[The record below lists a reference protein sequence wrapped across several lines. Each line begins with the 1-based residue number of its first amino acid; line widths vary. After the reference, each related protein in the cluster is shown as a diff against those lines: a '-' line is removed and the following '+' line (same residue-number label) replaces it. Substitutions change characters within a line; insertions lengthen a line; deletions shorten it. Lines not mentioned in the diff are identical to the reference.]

1 MTQSH
6 RHLCLIVLCATA
18 VRVVYFLQFQDNP
31 FFAYIPRS
39 WDQGIYYEG
48 GLAFS
53 RGDYLAVA
61 PVLDNHFSP
70 AYQYF
75 LGILFLVFGGNLE
88 VAWVAQFLLGIFSTV
103 LVYSIACK
111 FFSRTAGLIAALLFT
126 FYAPNWLYEGSLYRA
141 SLIVFLELAT
151 VRIMLAVKNRP
162 KLFLLISSALVLGL
176 FMQVRSNNLLIFP
189 VVLYYLWQQIDVG
202 RNKWPLIGGYI
213 LLVAMVC
220 APALLWVK
228 EVRGQWGL
236 YDKSGPENL
245 LLSNTL
251 DHSVRTYEHNET
263 YREVLESIPLETGPI
278 FKYILETIRDHPLEF
293 LILYLKKTYYY
304 FNNYEIPVTV
314 NFYLSQEFSPILG
327 WGIPFVVIGAL
338 GLCGGALLWNRKG
351 WTPLH
356 SFFLFSFLI
365 FIPFLILSRYR
376 LYSVP
381 FLCIFSGYFLV
392 VFKEW
397 FEERKWKAVTSSLI
411 CVMGLGLL
419 FKTSPLPEGKIR
431 IDDLANIGSAYLN
444 NDQLEDDFMSYNYYR
459 RAHDL
464 SQSLEASLQKP
475 KKIRRLFHDYQ
486 FFKAKKFVQGDE
498 GEKALGS
505 LERALAYEYSM
516 PVTHHIYAQELFKNE
531 ILGGALIE
539 ALMALE
545 LRGDSKETH
554 LLLGAIYSKLSY
566 SPYWLVFHLE
576 QVLEQLQ
583 GSEYETLSKSLTQIR
598 NQLGLPDPMKSFS
611 ETEQKKKFVN
621 LLSPTISPII
631 EFTFDPVLS
640 SDADQQSP
648 QESLSYMIML
658 YQRLLLFPD
667 DRKADIHYQLGMLYW
682 KRENRLSAATYHL
695 EKAWDLGRQSPHLR
709 ELIKLDAQS
718 LTFDDS
724 R

>member
-6 RHLCLIVLCATA
+6 RHLCLIVLCAA
-18 VRVVYFLQFQDNP
+18 AIRVVYFLQFQDNP
-31 FFAYIPRS
+31 FFDYVPHR

-48 GLAFS
+48 GLAFA

-61 PVLDNHFSP
+61 PAQDNHFSP

-75 LGILFLVFGGNLE
+75 LGALFLVFGGNLE
-88 VAWVAQFLLGIFSTV
+88 VAWIAQFLLGIFSTV

-111 FFSRTAGLIAALLFT
+111 FFSRTAGLISALLFT

-151 VRIMLAVKNRP
+151 IRIMLAVKNRP
-162 KLFLLISSALVLGL
+162 KLFLLISSALMLGL
-176 FMQVRSNNLLIFP
+176 FMQVRSNNLLILP
-189 VVLYYLWQQIDVG
+189 VVLYYLWRQIDVG
-202 RNKWPLIGGYI
+202 RNKWSLIGGYI

-278 FKYILETIRDHPLEF
+278 FKYIFETIRDNPVEF
-293 LILYLKKTYYY
+293 LILYLKKTFYY

-327 WGIPFVVIGAL
+327 WGIPFVVIGAF
-338 GLCGGALLWNRKG
+338 GLCGGVLLWSRKG

-392 VFKEW
+392 SFREY
-397 FEERKWKAVTSSLI
+397 FEKRKWKAVSSSLV

-419 FKTSPLPEGKIR
+419 FNTSPLPEGKIR

-464 SQSLEASLQKP
+464 SESLEASLQQP
-475 KKIRRLFHDYQ
+475 KKVRRLFHDYQ
-486 FFKAKKFVQGDE
+486 LFKAKKFVKEDE
-498 GEKALGS
+498 GDKALDS
-505 LERALAYEYSM
+505 LERALAYDYS
-516 PVTHHIYAQELFKNE
+516 VSNTHHVYAQELFKNE
-531 ILGGALIE
+531 IQGGALIE
-539 ALMALE
+539 ALKALE
-545 LRGDSKETH
+545 IRGGSKETH

-566 SPYWLVFHLE
+566 SPYWLVYHFE
-576 QVLEQLQ
+576 QVLDQLQ
-583 GSEYETLSKSLTQIR
+583 GSEYETLSKTLTQIR
-598 NQLGLPDPMKSFS
+598 NQLGLSDPLNSLSGAEHKMKIIH
-611 ETEQKKKFVN
+611 
-621 LLSPTISPII
+621 LLIPTLSPII
-631 EFTFDPVLS
+631 ENSFEPVLS
-640 SDADQQSP
+640 SVVDQQSP

-667 DRKADIHYQLGMLYW
+667 VRKADIHYQLGMLYW
-682 KRENRLSAATYHL
+682 KKENRLSAATYHL
-695 EKAWDLGRQSPHLR
+695 EKAWDMGRQTPLLTK
-709 ELIKLDAQS
+709 LIKLDGQR

-724 R
+724 

>member
-18 VRVVYFLQFQDNP
+18 VRVIYFLQFQDNP
-31 FFAYIPRS
+31 FFSYVLS
-39 WDQGIYYEG
+39 LSDQEIYYEG
-48 GLAFS
+48 GLAFA
-53 RGDYLAVA
+53 RGDFLAVA
-61 PVLDNHFSP
+61 PGMDNHFSP

-88 VAWVAQFLLGIFSTV
+88 VAWIAQLLLGVFSTV
-103 LVYSIACK
+103 LVYSISCK
-111 FFSRTAGLIAALLFT
+111 FFSRTAGLISALLFT

-151 VRIMLAVKNRP
+151 VRIMLAVENRP

-176 FMQVRSNNLLIFP
+176 FMQVRSNNILIFP
-189 VVLYYLWQQIDVG
+189 VVLYYLWRQIDVG
-202 RNKWPLIGGYI
+202 KSKWPLIGGYV

-251 DHSVRTYEHNET
+251 DHSVRKYEHSET
-263 YREVLESIPLETGPI
+263 YREILESIPLETGPI

-293 LILYLKKTYYY
+293 IILYLKKTYYY
-304 FNNYEIPVTV
+304 FNNFEVPVTV

-327 WGIPFVVIGAL
+327 WGIPFAVIGAL
-338 GLCGGALLWNRKG
+338 GLCGGALLWRRKG

-381 FLCIFSGYFLV
+381 FLCIFAGYYLV
-392 VFKEW
+392 A
-397 FEERKWKAVTSSLI
+397 FEEWLEGKKWKAVASSLV
-411 CVMGLGLL
+411 CVLGLGLL

-431 IDDLANIGSAYLN
+431 IDDLANMGSAYLN
-444 NDQLEDDFMSYNYYR
+444 NDQLEDDFKSYNYYR
-459 RAHDL
+459 RANEL
-464 SQSLEASLQKP
+464 SQSLESTLQQP
-475 KKIRRLFHDYQ
+475 KKVRRLFHDYQ
-486 FFKAKKFVQGDE
+486 LFMAKNFVQGDE

-505 LERALAYEYSM
+505 LEMALAYDYGISN
-516 PVTHHIYAQELFKNE
+516 THYVYAKELFKRE

-539 ALMALE
+539 ALKALE
-545 LRGDSKETH
+545 QRGTSKETH
-554 LLLGAIYSKLSY
+554 LLLGVIYSKLPY
-566 SPYWLVFHLE
+566 SPYWFVFHWE
-576 QVLEQLQ
+576 QALQ
-583 GSEYETLSKSLTQIR
+583 QSEGLEYEKLSKALIQIEKQLSLSDEKQQIIH
-598 NQLGLPDPMKSFS
+598 
-611 ETEQKKKFVN
+611 
-621 LLSPTISPII
+621 LLSPSLSPII
-631 EFTFDPVLS
+631 ENSFDPVIS
-640 SDADQQSP
+640 SDMDQKSP
-648 QESLSYMIML
+648 QEILSYMIML

-667 DRKADIHYQLGMLYW
+667 DVRKADIHYQLGMLYW
-682 KRENRLSAATYHL
+682 KKENRLSAAAYHL
-695 EKAWDLGRQSPHLR
+695 EKAWDMGRQSPYLP
-709 ELIKLDAQS
+709 ELIALHTAS
-718 LTFDDS
+718 LTFAELK
-724 R
+724 